1 MPEVQFLMKNLVD
14 ISIFLILQ
22 FAFFSII
29 LISLYQGGSILHPYA
44 SEFLFTENYLSDL
57 GRYSY
62 YNGNINPFS
71 IFFTLSLTLAGIG
84 IITYFY
90 VFSRFCQKKFFI
102 PLIFGSLAGIGII
115 GLSLFW
121 SDITHNEHLFFGRLA
136 YIGFFLA
143 SVSLNFQINKKKFPS
158 IYKTLLFLNISLLG
172 FLIVLLL
179 IDYKLAFYQPKTKIH
194 FTAMMQKLVT
204 ALQIFTVTYILL
216 VLNKI
221 NKKINIL

>member
-62 YNGNINPFS
+62 YNGDINPFS
-71 IFFTLSLTLAGIG
+71 IFFTLSLTLAGVGIG
-84 IITYFY
+84 TFFY
-90 VFSRFCQKKFFI
+90 VFSRFCQKKIFL
-102 PLIFGSLAGIGII
+102 PLIFGIISAIGMIGISI
-115 GLSLFW
+115 FW
-121 SDITHNEHLFFGRLA
+121 SDITHKHHFFFGRLA
-136 YIGFFLA
+136 YLGFFGA
-143 SVSLNFQINKKKFPS
+143 SISLNYQVNKKKFPS
-158 IYKTLLFLNISLLG
+158 IYKALLFLNISLTI
-172 FLIVLLL
+172 FLIILIL
-179 IDYKLAFYQPKTKIH
+179 IDYKILFNRYTSKIH